1 MAQQQ
6 LDLFQLA
13 ARRTAQLRAGA
24 TTVMGRNSGDTRSCG
39 VWLKELP
46 DDLFAQ
52 ADALRLAGAVHRSEH
67 VSVSTLVQDSS
78 YSAPLPKV

>member
-24 TTVMGRNSGDTRSCG
+24 TTVMGRNSGDTRNRG
-39 VWLKELP
+39 VWLK
-46 DDLFAQ
+46 
-52 ADALRLAGAVHRSEH
+52 
-67 VSVSTLVQDSS
+67 
-78 YSAPLPKV
+78 